1 MTRERIS
8 LSPSCAFMRA
18 LLMLR
23 TYGFCCALLLTALSL
38 AAGNVSRYETRA
50 VHDPDGIGKFYM
62 GREIAHV
69 MGPGGIIWLERPE
82 REREEQPQEVL
93 DSLNI
98 REAQAVADLGAGSGY
113 YSFRMAER
121 VGSRGT
127 VYAIDIEPLML
138 QFIRER
144 ADRER
149 VTNIKTVVSTPT
161 DPALPP
167 NSIDL
172 LLMVD
177 VYHELEHPFEV
188 MQKVYG
194 ALRPGGRVAL
204 VEYRGEDPKVMI
216 KAVHKMTE
224 KQVIAELRAA
234 NFRHVETVRTLPLQH
249 LVIFEKS

>member
-1 MTRERIS
+1 MRVLFMRRMYG
-8 LSPSCAFMRA
+8 LFCAF
-18 LLMLR
+18 LLVSPA
-23 TYGFCCALLLTALSL
+23 F
-38 AAGNVSRYETRA
+38 AADGDTPHYETRA
-50 VHDPDGIGKFYM
+50 IHDPDGIGKFYM

-69 MGPGGIIWLERPE
+69 MGPGGIIWLERSE
-82 REREEQPQEVL
+82 REREERPEQVL
-93 DSLNI
+93 EALDI
-98 REAQAVADLGAGSGY
+98 RAGQAVADLGAGSGY

-144 ADRER
+144 AQRES
-149 VTNIKTVVSTPT
+149 VTNIKTVTATPT
-161 DPALPP
+161 DPGLPP

-177 VYHELEHPFEV
+177 VYHELEYPFEV
-188 MQKVYG
+188 MEKVHA

-204 VEYRGEDPKVMI
+204 VEYRAEDPKVMI

-234 NFRHVETVRTLPLQH
+234 NFRHDKTVRMLPLQH
-249 LVIFEKS
+249 LILFKKT

>member
-1 MTRERIS
+1 MRG
-8 LSPSCAFMRA
+8 FMR
-18 LLMLR
+18 R
-23 TYGFCCALLLTALSL
+23 VSGFFYSLCFCAVAIT
-38 AAGNVSRYETRA
+38 AGNAADLYETRA
-50 VHDPDGIGKFYM
+50 THDPDGIGKFYM

-69 MGPGGIIWLERPE
+69 MGPGGITWLERSE
-82 REREEQPQEVL
+82 REREEQPRRVIEAL
-93 DSLNI
+93 DI
-98 REAQAVADLGAGSGY
+98 REGQAVADLGAGSGY

-144 ADRER
+144 AAREG
-149 VTNIKTVVSTPT
+149 VTNIKTVNSTPL

-167 NSIDL
+167 SSIDL

-177 VYHELEHPFEV
+177 VYHELEYPFEV
-188 MQKVYG
+188 MQKVYT

-204 VEYRGEDPKVMI
+204 VEYRAEDPKVMI

-224 KQVIAELRAA
+224 RQVIAELMAA
-234 NFRHVETVRTLPLQH
+234 QFRHVKTVRSLPLQH
-249 LVIFEKS
+249 LIIFEKP